1 MAAAHRRPDVFG
13 SCGCWVSPGLS
24 MQLAVFER
32 SGPILAGVGVMATE
46 TGSSEALPLWGIREM
61 ATATLCVSD

>member
-1 MAAAHRRPDVFG
+1 
-13 SCGCWVSPGLS
+13 

-46 TGSSEALPLWGIREM
+46 TGPSEALPLWGIREM
-61 ATATLCVSD
+61 ATAILCVSD